1 MKNEA
6 DLDRKKIQGE
16 FYESLTVAELAEWW
30 RIAAMFGGKWE
41 PAYNYWMSKQ
51 GNNGGRT

>member
-30 RIAAMFGGKWE
+30 RIAAMFNGKWE
-41 PAYNYWMSKQ
+41 SAYNYWMSEK
-51 GNNGGRT
+51 RESK

>member
-30 RIAAMFGGKWE
+30 ELAKMYPGDWETPHKIWTAKYPGGGE
-41 PAYNYWMSKQ
+41 
-51 GNNGGRT
+51 

>member
-30 RIAAMFGGKWE
+30 ELAKVYPGDWETPYRIWLATHGDIE
-41 PAYNYWMSKQ
+41 
-51 GNNGGRT
+51 